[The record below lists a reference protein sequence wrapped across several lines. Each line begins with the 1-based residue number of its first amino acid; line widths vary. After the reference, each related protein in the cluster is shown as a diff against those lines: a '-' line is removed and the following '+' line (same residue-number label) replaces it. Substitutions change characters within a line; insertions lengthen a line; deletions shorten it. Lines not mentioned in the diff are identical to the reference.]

1 MKIGSQTPAAARN
14 CWNLWRRLAGAR
26 GMCWASRSI
35 WGGCWC
41 WRGTRRVWPRLR
53 PQSPPCR
60 AAFRCGWP
68 IMRAFTPAFRSR
80 WLRRDVGGVCLARVG
95 RPRSRGVTGGG
106 GAMWGPKA
114 TDTAALWDYTLGHQ
128 VVEPYDFTRAIRTA
142 AREFA
147 PDMFIVT
154 GPGTTLGGAVAQSL
168 ILSDWQGMGSK
179 ADFQQRQA
187 ASPLLVSMGMA
198 DQRGLVV

>member
-14 CWNLWRRLAGAR
+14 CWNWWRRLAGAR

-68 IMRAFTPAFRSR
+68 LMRAFPPAFRSR
-80 WLRRDVGGVCLARVG
+80 GLRRGRRGRGEVGGR
-95 RPRSRGVTGGG
+95 
-106 GAMWGPKA
+106 KA
-114 TDTAALWDYTLGHQ
+114 TDPAALWDYTLGHQ